1 MHAATSVFSPQVIAH
16 GVPALTVAETISHV
30 PRKRLELRARVQ
42 RRQERHAL
50 WTLRRT
56 TGRDWL
62 ARVFGSRPPYRRVR
76 R

>member
-1 MHAATSVFSPQVIAH
+1 MYRQPTLSYDVGRAALSAVRQPKVR
-16 GVPALTVAETISHV
+16 AL
-30 PRKRLELRARVQ
+30 RRRVQ

-62 ARVFGSRPPYRRVR
+62 ARVFGSRHPYRRVR